1 MKKLVSTL
9 MVSVLLLA
17 VFSSA
22 LAEGKIE
29 FWNDK
34 LTNTDP
40 AILTNLADA
49 LQTGSGVQV
58 DIVSY
63 PDVAA
68 YQTAMQQSIKDTS
81 APGMFTWWNG
91 DQLNTLAKN
100 GLLVDLTDEWTNY
113 YIPSGV
119 SADVQAALS
128 YEGKAYAAPYTILN
142 NTVIYNERAFA
153 KAGIEALPA
162 TFDEF
167 LADCEMLKAA
177 GVTPIALKND
187 SWAGFIWFQQMLAV
201 YDIGLYTGVCDGSI
215 PYTDQRIK
223 DVMNSWKDMFDK
235 GYFAAP
241 IASADTAKAF
251 ARDEV
256 AMVLEPSLYLP
267 TLTNEYGMVSGQDF
281 DALAVPSATGAK
293 SVVFFE
299 VSPLAIPAATADLE
313 SAKKVVRAFEQ
324 AGAQNIMAND
334 LGMPAS
340 SSAEITDPTIAK
352 IVSFGGDAEHI
363 QLVLRYYESTPAELR
378 DVALDGLAK
387 FIYSG
392 APVDDVLAAI
402 QVKADEVFKK

>member
-1 MKKLVSTL
+1 MKRLISIL
-9 MVSVLLLA
+9 LACVLLFA
-17 VFSSA
+17 VCASA

-34 LTNTDP
+34 LTNSDP
-40 AILTNLADA
+40 AIVDNLAGA
-49 LQTGSGVQV
+49 LQTDSGVQV

-68 YQTAMQQSIKDTS
+68 YQTAMQQSINDAS

-100 GLLVDLTDEWTNY
+100 GLLLDLTDEWTNY

-119 SADVQAALS
+119 SKDVEAALS
-128 YEGKAYAAPYTILN
+128 YEGKAYAAPYAVLN
-142 NTVIYNERAFA
+142 NTVIYNKRAFA
-153 KAGIEALPA
+153 KAGIEAVPA

-167 LADCEMLKAA
+167 LADCEKLKAA
-177 GVTPIALKND
+177 GITPIALKND

-201 YDIGLYTGVCDGSI
+201 YDISLYTGVCDGSI

-223 DVMNSWKDMFDK
+223 DVMNAWKDMFDK
-235 GYFAAP
+235 GYFAEP
-241 IASADTAKAF
+241 QQSADTAKAF

-267 TLTNEYGMVSGQDF
+267 TLTTDYGMVSGQDF
-281 DALAVPSATGAK
+281 DALVVPSATGAK
-293 SVVFFE
+293 GVVFFE
-299 VSPLAIPAATADLE
+299 VSPLAIPKATADVE
-313 SAKKVVRAFEQ
+313 SSKKAVRAFEM
-324 AGAQNIMAND
+324 AGTQNIMAND

-340 SSAEITDPTIAK
+340 GSAQITDPTIAK
-352 IVSFGGDAEHI
+352 MVSFGGDPDHI

-378 DVALDGLAK
+378 DVALDELAK
-387 FIYSG
+387 FIYSH
-392 APVDDVLAAI
+392 APVDEVLSAI
-402 QVKADEVFKK
+402 QAKADTVFKK

>member
-9 MVSVLLLA
+9 LALVLLLA
-17 VFSSA
+17 TFSAA

-34 LTNTDP
+34 LVNADP
-40 AILTNLADA
+40 ATLDHLSAA
-49 LQTGSGVQV
+49 LQADSGVQV

-68 YQTAMQQSIKDTS
+68 YQTAMQQSIKDAS

-119 SADVQAALS
+119 SADAEAALS
-128 YEGKAYAAPYTILN
+128 YEGKAYAAPYGILN
-142 NTVIYNERAFA
+142 NTVIYNKRAFA
-153 KAGIEALPA
+153 KAGIDAVPA

-167 LADCEMLKAA
+167 LAYCAKLKAA
-177 GVTPIALKND
+177 GITPIALKND

-201 YDIGLYTGVCDGSI
+201 YDVGLYTGVCDGSI

-241 IASADTAKAF
+241 IQSTDTAKAF

-267 TLTNEYGMVSGQDF
+267 ALVNEYGMVSGQDF
-281 DALAVPSATGAK
+281 DALAVPSANGKK

-299 VSPLAIPAATADLE
+299 VSPLAIPAATADVE
-313 SAKKVVRAFEQ
+313 SAKKAVRAFVM
-324 AGAQNIMAND
+324 AGTQNVMANEI
-334 LGMPAS
+334 GMPAS
-340 SSAEITDPTIAK
+340 SSAKIADPTIAK
-352 IVSFGGDAEHI
+352 MVSFGSDPEHI

-378 DVALDGLAK
+378 DVALDQLAK

-392 APVDDVLAAI
+392 APVDDVLSAI